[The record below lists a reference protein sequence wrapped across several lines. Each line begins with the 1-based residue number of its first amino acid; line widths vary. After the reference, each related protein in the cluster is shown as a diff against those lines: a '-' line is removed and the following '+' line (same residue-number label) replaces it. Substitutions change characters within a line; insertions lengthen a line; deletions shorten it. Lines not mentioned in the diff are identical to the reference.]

1 METVETSTTE
11 PAAPRSPGAIL
22 AAERERQGLARA
34 DVAQRLHMSAS
45 QIEAL
50 EQADYARLPGGPFL
64 RGFTR
69 NYARLLGLDSQALV
83 AMLAEGAPHETA
95 PRIVVPS
102 QNIRFDPLGDRF
114 SGPYVRAAAVATVLL
129 VLGFAALYWWFYVRP
144 NMPVATTVVRRA
156 AVQPAMPP
164 EVTQSAPVP
173 SIEPPKGETTI
184 EAKAPEVRVQEPAPE
199 PAEVPALAAS
209 PAPGP
214 ASVTATAAAPD
225 PAPTPPRDAKPAK
238 PLEAK
243 KAPVPDSPA
252 NKPEAPATPA
262 VVAAGEAVQSIP
274 GGALLRLRFK
284 GAAWVEI
291 KDARGRLLVSRTH
304 TPGTDAEFAGKP
316 PFNVVIGNAPDVTL
330 LYNDREVDLAPHT
343 RVAVARLTLP

>member
-1 METVETSTTE
+1 METVETSTTG

-34 DVAQRLHMSAS
+34 DIAQRLHMSAS

-69 NYARLLGLDSQALV
+69 NYARLLGLDAQALV
-83 AMLAEGAPHETA
+83 AMLAEDAPQETM
-95 PRIVVPS
+95 PRIIVPS
-102 QNIRFDPLGDRF
+102 QNIRFDPLGERF
-114 SGPYVRAAAVATVLL
+114 SGPYVRAAAVAGALL

-144 NMPVATTVVRRA
+144 SFPVATTVVRKPAIQAARA
-156 AVQPAMPP
+156 P
-164 EVTQSAPVP
+164 EVTEPAQPSAA
-173 SIEPPKGETTI
+173 EPPKGETVI
-184 EAKAPEVRVQEPAPE
+184 EAKAPEVRAQEPAPE
-199 PAEVPALAAS
+199 PVPE
-209 PAPGP
+209 PAPAP
-214 ASVTATAAAPD
+214 APD
-225 PAPTPPRDAKPAK
+225 AKSAK
-238 PLEAK
+238 PLEAVK
-243 KAPVPDSPA
+243 GATPDLPRKPA
-252 NKPEAPATPA
+252 APAVPE
-262 VVAAGEAVQSIP
+262 VAAAAEAVQSIP

-291 KDARGRLLVSRTH
+291 KDARGRVLVSRTH
-304 TPGTDAEFAGKP
+304 TPGADAEFAGKP
-316 PFNVVIGNAPDVTL
+316 PFSVVIGNAPDVTL